1 MGSVVVVDGWQ
12 LSRKRCGF
20 TGVSLPLGFVVVSI
34 YLSTMIKIYRVDT
47 ARMSGWDYGARGAY
61 FITINVKYRKP
72 VFGEVVGDRMV
83 LSRLGRYAEEAWRA
97 TPGIRPDMALQLG
110 AFVVMPDHFHAI
122 LVIGD
127 NQFNREHRRSMFG
140 PQSHN
145 LASVVRGFK
154 SSVTSFARREGIPFG
169 WQPRFY
175 DSIIRSRLGYS
186 KVTAYI
192 EKNPAKWSLR
202 KKSGLPPR

>member
-1 MGSVVVVDGWQ
+1 
-12 LSRKRCGF
+12 
-20 TGVSLPLGFVVVSI
+20 
-34 YLSTMIKIYRVDT
+34 MIKIYRVDT

-154 SSVTSFARREGIPFG
+154 SSVTSFARREGIPFE

-175 DSIIRSRLGYS
+175 DSIIRSRVGIAR
-186 KVTAYI
+186 VTAYI
-192 EKNPAKWSLR
+192 EKNPAKWALR